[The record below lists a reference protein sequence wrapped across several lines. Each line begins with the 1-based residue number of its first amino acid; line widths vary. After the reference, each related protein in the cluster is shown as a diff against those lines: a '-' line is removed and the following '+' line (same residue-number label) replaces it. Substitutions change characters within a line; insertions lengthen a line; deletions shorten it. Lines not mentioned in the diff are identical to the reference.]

1 MRRTGFALAEWE
13 AQERVSGVETESTM
27 MLDSAREEVEVLVQ
41 KIALLEVSLRRRTR
55 LERWP

>member
-13 AQERVSGVETESTM
+13 AQKRVLGVETESTM
-27 MLDSAREEVEVLVQ
+27 ILASAREEVELLVQ
-41 KIALLEVSLRRRTR
+41 KIALLEVSLRRRIR